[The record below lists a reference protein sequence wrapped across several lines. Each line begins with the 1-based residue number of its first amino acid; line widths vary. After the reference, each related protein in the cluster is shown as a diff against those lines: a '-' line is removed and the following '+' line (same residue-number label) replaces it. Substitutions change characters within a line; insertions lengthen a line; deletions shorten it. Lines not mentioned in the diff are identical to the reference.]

1 MFRKYLALLAATLA
15 LACHGAHAADFP
27 DRPLR
32 LIAPIPPGGSGDM
45 IARLVATAAAQAL
58 GQSIVVENRP
68 GATGNIGTALA
79 ARAQADG
86 YTLLLCSFGNCA
98 VNPSLYRDTGYDLF
112 KDFRPVVLIAS
123 SVNVLTVG
131 RHTGIASL
139 KELVARAKGGE
150 LSYASSGIGASNHL
164 AGEMLKK
171 QAGID
176 LLHVP
181 YKGSGPAINDLLG
194 GQVDV
199 FFDNEP
205 SILPF
210 VQSGKV
216 TAVAVTGRTRS
227 SNLPDVPTL
236 RESGYADFIVE
247 PWYGIAV
254 PRATPDAV
262 VAKLV
267 QAFDT
272 GLRQEKTRAAL
283 QAAGFATLGGSPEAM
298 QELMRQ
304 EHDRW
309 AALIKAQG
317 ISAH

>member
-1 MFRKYLALLAATLA
+1 MIQKCLALLGLA
-15 LACHGAHAADFP
+15 LAFACQGAVGAGFP
-27 DRPLR
+27 ERPLR

-45 IARLVATAAAQAL
+45 IARAVAAAAAETL
-58 GQSIVVENRP
+58 GQAVVVENRP
-68 GATGNIGTALA
+68 GATGNIGTAMA
-79 ARAQADG
+79 AKAAPDG

-98 VNPSLYRDTGYDLF
+98 VNPSLYRETGYDLF

-123 SVNVLTVG
+123 SINVLTVG
-131 RHTGIASL
+131 KHTGITSL
-139 KELVARAKGGE
+139 QDLVARAKTAN

-164 AGEMLKK
+164 AGELLKK

-210 VQSGKV
+210 VQTGKV
-216 TAVAVTGRTRS
+216 TAIAVTGKTRS
-227 SNLPDVPTL
+227 ANLPDVPTL
-236 RESGYADFIVE
+236 REAGYADFVIE

-254 PRATPDAV
+254 PRATPDDV
-262 VAKLV
+262 VAKLTS
-267 QAFDT
+267 AFDAALKQEK
-272 GLRQEKTRAAL
+272 LRQTLRN
-283 QAAGFATLGGSPEAM
+283 AGFAPLGGPPDDM
-298 QELMRQ
+298 QALMRR
-304 EHDRW
+304 EYERW

-317 ISAH
+317 ISAQ

>member
-1 MFRKYLALLAATLA
+1 MAQKCLALLALA
-15 LACHGAHAADFP
+15 LAFTCQSAVAAGFP
-27 DRPLR
+27 ERPLR

-45 IARLVATAAAQAL
+45 IARLVSAAAAEAL
-58 GQSIVVENRP
+58 GQAIVVENRP

-79 ARAQADG
+79 AKAAPDG
-86 YTLLLCSFGNCA
+86 YTMLLCSFGNCA
-98 VNPSLYRDTGYDLF
+98 VNPSLYRETGYDLF

-123 SVNVLTVG
+123 SINVLTAG
-131 RHTGIASL
+131 RHTGITSL
-139 KELVARAKGGE
+139 QELVARAKSAS

-164 AGEMLKK
+164 AGELLKK

-210 VQSGKV
+210 VQTGKV
-216 TAVAVTGRTRS
+216 TALAVTGKTRS
-227 SNLPDVPTL
+227 PNLPGVPTL
-236 RESGYADFIVE
+236 REAGYADFVIE

-254 PRATPDAV
+254 PRATPDEV
-262 VAKLV
+262 VTKLV
-267 QAFDT
+267 NAFDT
-272 GLRQEKTRAAL
+272 ALKQEKLRQAL
-283 QAAGFATLGGSPEAM
+283 QNAGFTPLGGTPNQM
-298 QELMRQ
+298 QALMRN
-304 EHDRW
+304 EYDRW
-309 AALIKAQG
+309 AELIKAQG
-317 ISAH
+317 ITAQ

>member
-1 MFRKYLALLAATLA
+1 
-15 LACHGAHAADFP
+15 
-27 DRPLR
+27 
-32 LIAPIPPGGSGDM
+32 M
-45 IARLVATAAAQAL
+45 IARAVAAAAAETL
-58 GQSIVVENRP
+58 GQSVVVENRP
-68 GATGNIGTALA
+68 GATGNIGTAMA
-79 ARAQADG
+79 ARAAPDG

-98 VNPSLYRDTGYDLF
+98 VNPSLYRETGYDLF

-123 SVNVLTVG
+123 SINVLTVG
-131 RHTGIASL
+131 KHTGIASL
-139 KELVARAKGGE
+139 QDLVARAKSAN

-164 AGEMLKK
+164 AGELLKK

-194 GQVDV
+194 GQVDI

-210 VQSGKV
+210 VQTGKV
-216 TAVAVTGRTRS
+216 TAIAVTGKTRS
-227 SNLPDVPTL
+227 PNLPDVPTL
-236 RESGYADFIVE
+236 REAGYADFVIE

-262 VAKLV
+262 VARLTS
-267 QAFDT
+267 AFDAALKQEK
-272 GLRQEKTRAAL
+272 LRQTLRN
-283 QAAGFATLGGSPEAM
+283 AGFAPLGGPPDDM
-298 QELMRQ
+298 QALMRR

-317 ISAH
+317 ISAQ

>member
-1 MFRKYLALLAATLA
+1 MIKKWLALLAAA
-15 LACHGAHAADFP
+15 LTFSSAGAADFP
-27 DRPLR
+27 DRALR

-45 IARLVATAAAQAL
+45 IARLVAQAASQAL
-58 GQSIVVENRP
+58 GQTIVVENRP
-68 GATGNIGTALA
+68 GATGNIGTAQA
-79 ARAQADG
+79 AKAAPDG

-98 VNPSLYRDTGYDLF
+98 VNPSLYRETGYDLF

-123 SVNVLTVG
+123 SINVLTAG
-131 RHTGIASL
+131 KHTGIQSL
-139 KELVARAKGGE
+139 ADLRAKSGN

-210 VQSGKV
+210 VQTGKV
-216 TAVAVTGRTRS
+216 TAIAVTGETRS
-227 SNLPDVPTL
+227 ANLPDVPTL
-236 RESGYADFIVE
+236 RESGYADFVVE

-254 PRATPDAV
+254 PAGTPDAV
-262 VAKLV
+262 VQKLAS
-267 QAFDT
+267 AFDT
-272 GLRQEKTRAAL
+272 ALKQQKTRKTLA
-283 QAAGFATLGGSPEAM
+283 AAGFMTLGGSPEAM
-298 QELMRQ
+298 QQRMRQ
-304 EHDRW
+304 EFDRW

-317 ISAH
+317 ISAQ